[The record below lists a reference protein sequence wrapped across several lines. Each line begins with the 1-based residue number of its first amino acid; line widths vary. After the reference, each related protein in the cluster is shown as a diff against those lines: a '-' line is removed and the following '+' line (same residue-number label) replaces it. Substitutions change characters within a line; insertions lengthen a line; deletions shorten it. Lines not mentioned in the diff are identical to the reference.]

1 MSNITPNNPPYPAY
15 RATNKE
21 SFAYDTTI
29 RRWPII
35 IDSAITDVKQT
46 VTETQDK
53 ARAKEGQHIIGALE
67 EIKSEMA
74 NDKPL
79 R

>member
-21 SFAYDTTI
+21 SFAYDTTV

-35 IDSAITDVKQT
+35 IDSAIKDVQQT
-46 VTETQDK
+46 MAETKDK
-53 ARAKEGQHIIGALE
+53 KRAEEGQRIVDALE
-67 EIKSEMA
+67 EIKTEMA
-74 NDKPL
+74 ADKPL